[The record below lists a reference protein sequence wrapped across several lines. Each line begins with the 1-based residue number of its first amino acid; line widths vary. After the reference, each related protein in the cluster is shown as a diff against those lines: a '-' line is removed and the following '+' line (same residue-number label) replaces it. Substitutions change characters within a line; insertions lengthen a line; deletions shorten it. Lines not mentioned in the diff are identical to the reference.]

1 MAPGL
6 SLQRLRAWLASP
18 RASLRIVLVAVLVAL
33 PSLGNGLASDDHLH
47 KINLT
52 RDPAWSSIAK
62 PWYQLFTFFDGDRAR
77 THRVVDYGIAPWWSD
92 PDVVASFFRPVTAA
106 THLLDYT
113 LWPSHP
119 WLMHAHSIAWYAALV
134 AVAASTYRRLL
145 ARPADPSSTW
155 VAGLAAL
162 LYAFDPTHGIPVGW
176 IANRNALVAGFFA
189 LASLL
194 AHDVA
199 TRGPVRDVAGAA
211 DAGEGA
217 RPRLAWSFGSAI
229 LFLLGL
235 GSGEG
240 ALAVAGYFLA
250 HAVFLDARTWRER
263 IVSFVPHGVAFVLW
277 LVAYR
282 GGGFG
287 VRGSGIYVEPLRE
300 PVAFGTALL
309 EHAPMLVAAEL
320 GAPAP
325 DLHTFLPL
333 AAKIAFVVGALLF
346 LAWSATA
353 VVRVWRIDPVAR
365 FCLAGGVLA
374 TLPACATF
382 PSGRLLVVPGFG
394 LIGLVAIIA
403 AGVADGASWV
413 PARGWSRRLARS
425 FGIWALVGH
434 LFLAPLALQI
444 ALQQLVIV
452 NRIIARAGADLPS
465 APTPTLKR
473 VVFMNAPDTVFA
485 PYFLLGRGAGGA
497 GGDAAPARLSARLL
511 CIAGGARTVDL
522 QRTDEHTLVAHVSGG
537 FYRTGT
543 ELITR
548 SESVPMPVGT
558 TLGLTDVT
566 VEVLE
571 TARDGVPTR
580 VAFRFDESADAGA
593 YLWIR
598 WKGSRLVSVRPPA
611 VGERVTI
618 AAQMPQLW

>member
-1 MAPGL
+1 VPRLL
-6 SLQRLRAWLASP
+6 SLQRLRSWLGAP
-18 RASLRIVLVAVLVAL
+18 RAPLGVVVIAVLIAL
-33 PSLGNGLASDDHLH
+33 PSLGNGLASDDHWH

-62 PWYQLFTFFDGDRAR
+62 PWYRLFTFFDGDPAR

-92 PDVVASFFRPVTAA
+92 LDIVASFFRPVTAA

-134 AVAASTYRRLL
+134 AAAAWTYRRLL
-145 ARPADPSSTW
+145 ARPADQSSTW

-162 LYAFDPTHGIPVGW
+162 LYAFDHTHGIPVGW
-176 IANRNALVAGFFA
+176 VANRNALVAGFFA
-189 LASLL
+189 LASLV

-199 TRGPVRDVAGAA
+199 TRGPAHDAASSA

-240 ALAVAGYFLA
+240 ALAVAGYFVA
-250 HAVFLDARTWRER
+250 HAVFLDARAWRER
-263 IVSFVPHGVAFVLW
+263 IASFVPHGVAFVVW
-277 LVAYR
+277 FVAYR

-287 VRGSGIYVEPLRE
+287 VRGSGMYVEPLRE

-309 EHAPMLVAAEL
+309 KHAPMLVASEL
-320 GAPAP
+320 GAPTP
-325 DLHTFLPL
+325 DLYTFLPL
-333 AAKIAFVVGALLF
+333 AAKVGFVVGALLF

-353 VVRVWRIDPVAR
+353 VIRVWRIDPVAR
-365 FCLAGGVLA
+365 FFLAGGVLA

-394 LIGLVAIIA
+394 LIGFVAIVA
-403 AGVADGASWV
+403 AGVVDGASWV
-413 PARGWSRRLARS
+413 PALGWRRRLARS

-434 LFLAPLALQI
+434 LFVAPLALQI
-444 ALQQLVIV
+444 GMQQLVV
-452 NRIIARAGADLPS
+452 LNHIIARLGADLPS

-485 PYFLLGRGAGGA
+485 PYFLLGRSA
-497 GGDAAPARLSARLL
+497 GGDAAPARLPARLL

-522 QRTDEHTLVAHVSGG
+522 RRTDEHTVVAHVSGG

-543 ELITR
+543 ELVTR

-558 TLGLTDVT
+558 TLVLSDVT

-571 TARDGVPTR
+571 TARDGVPTL
-580 VAFRFDESADAGA
+580 VAFRFDESADADA
-593 YLWIR
+593 YLWQR
-598 WKGSRLVSVRPPA
+598 WQGSRLVTVAPPA
-611 VGERVTI
+611 VGEHVTI
-618 AAQMPQLW
+618 AGQIAELW